1 MTLYQFKLFLVIA
14 KCGSLSKAALELRMS
29 QPALTH
35 QMKLLQ
41 ESYGAPLY
49 IRTLHG
55 VVLTPAGEKLLLGI
69 EPILESVGK
78 LRSGAPAPTQVRKTS
93 QNVLRV
99 GGTDAASI
107 ILLPN
112 LLAQFH
118 GQHPHITLEFRTRTS
133 GHLERMVANGSMDLA
148 VTARQPASNELEY
161 ELLRSERIALFVATS
176 HRLAARRQLQ
186 IDDVLTEPL
195 IVRGGRNGG
204 GVTDQAL
211 FQLRRRASSVK
222 IGMYCDGPNA
232 IKAAVAQGIGVGMVF
247 EETLKPEVAAGRFK
261 VLNIRDLHLEGESYI
276 VYAKGEIGRASC
288 RERV

>member
-14 KCGSLSKAALELRMS
+14 KCGSLTKAALELRMS

-55 VVLTPAGEKLLLGI
+55 IVLTPAGEKLLLGI

-78 LRSGAPAPTQVRKTS
+78 LRSGAGPAPTEVRKTS

-118 GQHPHITLEFRTRTS
+118 GQH
-133 GHLERMVANGSMDLA
+133 
-148 VTARQPASNELEY
+148 
-161 ELLRSERIALFVATS
+161 
-176 HRLAARRQLQ
+176 
-186 IDDVLTEPL
+186 
-195 IVRGGRNGG
+195 
-204 GVTDQAL
+204 
-211 FQLRRRASSVK
+211 
-222 IGMYCDGPNA
+222 
-232 IKAAVAQGIGVGMVF
+232 
-247 EETLKPEVAAGRFK
+247 
-261 VLNIRDLHLEGESYI
+261 
-276 VYAKGEIGRASC
+276 
-288 RERV
+288 